1 MVKKFVQTVF
11 VLCMVV
17 PLIIFAA
24 RIYDYRVED
33 QKIEDVKRL
42 VNDAVMAID
51 PAELEIRVTDV
62 EGTPVKPEGYM
73 EAKDMIDFERLRE
86 ENPHVNGVIR
96 IDGTRIDYPVMRT
109 DELEYYINRD
119 FYGNESTYGSIFVD
133 GVSQDEWPNTLVYG
147 HNMRNGAM
155 FGELDRY
162 SEKSYRDAHPV
173 IKYIAEDKILFYT
186 VAAAFSVDVKEDRMI
201 ESLPLFGDREAKEL
215 TELILSQG
223 GTIYEPVEAEEE
235 YLSLITCE
243 YTHSDGRYIV
253 IGKKI
258 GEIEG

>member
-1 MVKKFVQTVF
+1 MVKKIFQSVF

-24 RIYDYRVED
+24 RLYDYRIED

-42 VNDAVMAID
+42 VNDAVMAVESV
-51 PAELEIRVTDV
+51 ELEIRVMD
-62 EGTPVKPEGYM
+62 EEEAPVKLEEYLK
-73 EAKDMIDFERLRE
+73 EQDMVDFDRLCE
-86 ENPHVNGVIR
+86 ENPHVNGIIR

-109 DELEYYINRD
+109 NELEYYIHRD

-133 GVSQDEWPNTLVYG
+133 GVSQDEWQNTLVYG

-162 SEKSYRDAHPV
+162 SDESYRDEHPV

-201 ESLPLFGDREAKEL
+201 ESLPLFGDREAKGL
-215 TELILSQG
+215 TELIFSQG
-223 GTIYEPVEAEEE
+223 GMIYEPMEAGGE

-258 GEIEG
+258 GEAER